1 MQILLENGIPIIFP
15 LRTSRYIS
23 KHLAAQLREIALKFQ
38 PYVCVTFVRSLCLD
52 LILPFCSFSFRVNGE
67 EVRLMLW
74 DTAGQEEFDA
84 ITKVLKKPRVP
95 HTF

>member
-1 MQILLENGIPIIFP
+1 MASQLFSYYVPAGM
-15 LRTSRYIS
+15 YVS

-38 PYVCVTFVRSLCLD
+38 PYVRQ
-52 LILPFCSFSFRVNGE
+52 ILMPRPYSDPFFSCRVNGE

-84 ITKVLKKPRVP
+84 ITKVPENFK
-95 HTF
+95 H